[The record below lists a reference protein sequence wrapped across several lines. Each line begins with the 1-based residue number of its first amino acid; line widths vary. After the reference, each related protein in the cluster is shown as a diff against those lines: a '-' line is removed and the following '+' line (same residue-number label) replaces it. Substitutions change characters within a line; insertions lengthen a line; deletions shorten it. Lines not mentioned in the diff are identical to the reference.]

1 MANGN
6 KQKEVKGRTQE
17 GMEYENRKEPELN
30 WRHVKEKA
38 RDRTKSGRN
47 ITSTIMVEKVA
58 IYLFIFLAFEDV
70 YSNSFISPNSANLKA
85 PENFKRIITSELESF
100 PKESEHLSDLI
111 QDGTDSTN
119 LLSSATRVIRSA
131 DPILSRTA
139 ISDEFNLYKNIEEA
153 LESNDVE
160 LSGKIVENIQPSK
173 TEKEFITAEN
183 YQKTDLSGESRGTP
197 HQARSLPLP
206 ESQEITP
213 SASMSMTAFAT
224 QSPPLPN
231 QARQANPDIQDIIT
245 GIVKLLNGNVN
256 VQANTSPGMGR
267 PVRPIS
273 TRINNRGPPRITD
286 MPALPPDFDVPA
298 PLPPPPI
305 GQKPPPMSTTRLPTP
320 YPFDVPNPNMS
331 PVLDKRPSFYRPLT
345 APPWKRRRPPNNH
358 HRRPP
363 IPPYKP
369 MPPFSTE
376 LISLTSEKPF
386 EDILTLDLGSHLSSS
401 VEEGDYYPEE
411 VDDKGNSTDLPE
423 TEKDDPQEYGQ
434 GTKLDKYTTKTTIV
448 TPTFN
453 SETSTKRN
461 ESTEKKSE
469 EATSISFSE
478 SSSII
483 VSTSTSNH
491 QIEDVKPTSASI
503 IIPTS
508 TQTSSDVVSNTATNT
523 SVMTDASDLV
533 ESSMSELPETSVDI
547 LGEHT
552 TLSATAT
559 NELSI
564 STTTLDATSLST
576 KTVTPSIPSITSATN
591 QTATSSFPHYPY
603 RPRPGIVL
611 DDTEYKP
618 GGINR
623 SPIITRPPVGQ
634 IGDIFDITVSAI
646 QGPGGSSAGQGKPYV
661 IPVDIE
667 NVHAADVI
675 TSSSGSEGFV
685 SIDGKRTYLNLFG
698 DSTTADTPIK
708 PTASIVPQS
717 NQVAATGYAV
727 AESEKIHRQGS
738 VVKPSQRRPIFGRP
752 RPSHPPVRIDTCI
765 VGDDSTCDASQH
777 EICRTE
783 SGVSA
788 CHCRPGTARR
798 KHRDPCRKIVSII
811 VSLRVD
817 RLYDRKIIWA
827 NEFNDRTSDSY
838 QQLSLEA
845 ERALESAMSMTPFS
859 DEFLA
864 AKVNGIYKGER
875 SLGQAGVFVNL
886 TLQLDENAD
895 TARPTVGGD
904 IQRHLLGVIQRR
916 SNNVGESA
924 LWVDSPPGSVSN
936 LKDLD
941 ECSSPDLHDCHSLA
955 KCVNIFGSFKCEC
968 LDGYRDPWLDN
979 KHRAGR
985 HCEQCSPQYCNNR
998 GECKY
1003 QNGQEVC
1010 TCVGNY
1016 YGTQCELD
1024 GEVLGVAI
1032 GASVAAVIIIGLTL
1046 VCLVMWSRRWSREQK
1061 AAVGSP
1067 VFGYMATASNTA
1079 KTPVVGA
1086 PPYQLT
1092 LEDRLRWAQIADV
1105 MAQSNHYAPEPG
1117 LTAPTRPSS
1126 ALFGYPSLPMAGA
1139 MSHHGHGTLPPIP
1152 LPRLTLQA
1160 QMAARA
1166 ASIHSTRHMDNSSS
1180 SEEEDKADL
1189 LGRNFQVPRPKSRS
1203 NASIA
1208 NQSGI
1213 YYDVDYDQNEIYKQA
1228 GGIPLSTYSMGRQ
1241 PFYRN

>member
-1 MANGN
+1 MALLSVFWT
-6 KQKEVKGRTQE
+6 K
-17 GMEYENRKEPELN
+17 RKVLIYGILFFL
-30 WRHVKEKA
+30 
-38 RDRTKSGRN
+38 SRN
-47 ITSTIMVEKVA
+47 VVA
-58 IYLFIFLAFEDV
+58 AEDV
-70 YSNSFISPNSANLKA
+70 YSNSFISPNSANIEEQDNLPK
-85 PENFKRIITSELESF
+85 EIITSGLESF
-100 PKESEHLSDLI
+100 RRESETFPSSF
-111 QDGTDSTN
+111 QDGIGSTN
-119 LLSSATRVIRSA
+119 LFSSASRVLRSA

-139 ISDEFNLYKNIEEA
+139 ISDEFNLYKNIGEA

-173 TEKEFITAEN
+173 TEKDFVSTEN
-183 YQKTDLSGESRGTP
+183 YQKTDELSGEYRGTP
-197 HQARSLPLP
+197 HQARSLLLP

-213 SASMSMTAFAT
+213 SASMSMTTFAT
-224 QSPPLPN
+224 RSPLLLN

-256 VQANTSPGMGR
+256 VQANTSPGR
-267 PVRPIS
+267 PIRPIS

-305 GQKPPPMSTTRLPTP
+305 GQKPPPMSTTRMPTP
-320 YPFDVPNPNMS
+320 YPFDVPKPNMS
-331 PVLDKRPSFYRPLT
+331 PIRPFTGSGTSIPISDPTMNNRPGFYRPPI

-363 IPPYKP
+363 IPAYKP

-376 LISLTSEKPF
+376 MISLTSEKPS

-401 VEEGDYYPEE
+401 VEDGEYYPEE
-411 VDDKGNSTDLPE
+411 LDDKGNSTDLPDME
-423 TEKDDPQEYGQ
+423 IHDAQESEQVDKEISDFEKNKEKA
-434 GTKLDKYTTKTTIV
+434 TKLDKYTTKTTVV

-453 SETSTKRN
+453 SEATTEQS
-461 ESTEKKSE
+461 ESTTEKSE
-469 EATSISFSE
+469 LIAPTTVSE
-478 SSSII
+478 SSAII
-483 VSTSTSNH
+483 ISTTTSNH
-491 QIEDVKPTSASI
+491 QVEDVKPTSTSI

-508 TQTSSDVVSNTATNT
+508 TQTPTEVLSNTSTNT
-523 SVMTDASDLV
+523 SIMTGASDLV
-533 ESSMSELPETSVDI
+533 ESSMSELHEKSVDV

-552 TLSATAT
+552 SLAATAT
-559 NELSI
+559 DELSI
-564 STTTLDATSLST
+564 STTIQDTNSTST
-576 KTVTPSIPSITSATN
+576 KTVAPSTPSSTTTTNGTS
-591 QTATSSFPHYPY
+591 TSGFPYFPY

-611 DDTEYKP
+611 DDTEFKP

-623 SPIITRPPVGQ
+623 QPIITRPPIGQ

-646 QGPGGSSAGQGKPYV
+646 QGPGGSSGGQGKPYV

-698 DSTTADTPIK
+698 DSTTNDMPIK
-708 PTASIVPQS
+708 PTATVPQS

-783 SGVSA
+783 LGVSA

-817 RLYDRKIIWA
+817 RLYDRKVVWA
-827 NEFNDRTSDSY
+827 NELTDQNSDSY

-895 TARPTVGGD
+895 TARPTVRGD

-924 LWVDSPPGSVSN
+924 LWVDSPPGSISN
-936 LKDLD
+936 LQDLD

-968 LDGYRDPWLDN
+968 LDGYRDPWSDN

-985 HCEQCSPQYCNNR
+985 HCEQCSPQHCNNR

-1003 QNGQEVC
+1003 QNGQEIC
-1010 TCVGNY
+1010 TCTGNY

-1105 MAQSNHYAPEPG
+1105 MAQANHYAPEPG

-1126 ALFGYPSLPMAGA
+1126 ALFGYPSLPMTGA

-1166 ASIHSTRHMDNSSS
+1166 ASIHSTRHVDNSSS